1 IKGRF
6 AVSSDE
12 TESVNITSVATD
24 TQSGVNNH
32 QIDYCVTQANAYF
45 CGIYDAGPADEWGG
59 QNKAWLTMN
68 YPENTVLKYRINVR
82 DRAGN
87 WNKSQYFFVATHEL
101 ANFVT
106 HNLFLSLG
114 QSYDLRVQARNL
126 QNKFDNI
133 TILLDGYQLAYF
145 LNVSGAELIAGGRG
159 LKVGLNPYEER
170 MFYVRVVSA
179 EVTNAPVWLN
189 LTATSKIDANLLDE
203 DAVSIMISY
212 PASFPGLAEWAMV
225 ILVFMSAAIYWKMG
239 TKI

>member
-1 IKGRF
+1 MCIR
-6 AVSSDE
+6 DR
-12 TESVNITSVATD
+12 
-24 TQSGVNNH
+24 
-32 QIDYCVTQANAYF
+32 
-45 CGIYDAGPADEWGG
+45 
-59 QNKAWLTMN
+59 NKAWLTMN